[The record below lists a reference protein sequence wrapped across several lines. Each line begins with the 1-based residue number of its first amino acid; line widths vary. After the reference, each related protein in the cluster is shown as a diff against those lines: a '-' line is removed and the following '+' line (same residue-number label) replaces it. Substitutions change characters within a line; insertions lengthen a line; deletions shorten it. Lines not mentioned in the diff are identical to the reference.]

1 MSLRAAYS
9 RPDHWIGVDNYRP
22 ADRGPQLG
30 SRRSREVARDDLPA
44 GLRGTLVCGHAALT
58 VLAVLLLAFWPPEGS
73 ANELF
78 LGLILLYSAVI
89 AVLLQRLH
97 GLSQLFSVYGIAT
110 SFTYVA
116 YFVKVVIYLVNPDF
130 FFPDF
135 ISSGSPL
142 GQATANEWCAAFGF
156 FLLGTMGMTLGAY
169 LGRNWRLPVGDVAVD
184 AKGSSRQGQ
193 KLIPLLALGMAAVV
207 ARWFATAI
215 LGLGALYSE
224 NDVVLGFAGVAGA
237 IQLSTLWGGR
247 LIVATACGAAL
258 VAGRWT
264 AVCIALT
271 ELLLFGCLST
281 LYTGSKS
288 EILIPILIVGIV
300 TVHLRPKIDR
310 QMYRFL
316 MLAAVAGLLL
326 IVVIYPAF
334 HTYRYIRQEVTIQS
348 YFAEYGAQMEVGQGL
363 QQVTRRLTGMEGL
376 VIATT
381 YRALGYPSPSPSL
394 KYGDFFT
401 YDMWGIPTNMGI
413 GLEIG
418 FYGGTLTIG
427 GPLCLLAAS
436 IIFGFMCS
444 LIDHLAERFSARV
457 EAREAL
463 HGTLAVWMLAF
474 LLFSGDLLAGVKEL
488 FCIGLGATVV
498 RLAAGKPVAADGLG
512 VHDCLPECP

>member
-1 MSLRAAYS
+1 MSLRAAHS
-9 RPDHWIGVDNYRP
+9 RPEHWIGMGNCHP
-22 ADRGPQLG
+22 ADRGPQP
-30 SRRSREVARDDLPA
+30 SREVGRDDLPA

-58 VLAVLLLAFWPPEGS
+58 VLAALMLAFWPPEGS

-89 AVLLQRLH
+89 AVLLQRIQ
-97 GLSQLFSVYGIAT
+97 GLSQLFSVFGIAT

-169 LGRNWRLPVGDVAVD
+169 LGRNWRLPASGVKDD
-184 AKGSSRQGQ
+184 AQGSLRQRRM
-193 KLIPLLALGMAAVV
+193 LIPFLALGMATVV

-247 LIVATACGAAL
+247 LILATACGAAL

-264 AVCIALT
+264 AICIALT

-288 EILIPILIVGIV
+288 EILIPLLIVGIV
-300 TVHLRPKIDR
+300 TVHLRPRIDR

-316 MLAAVAGLLL
+316 MLAAAAGLLL
-326 IVVIYPAF
+326 IVAIYPAF

-348 YFAEYGAQMEVGQGL
+348 YFSEYGAQMEVGQGL

-418 FYGGTLTIG
+418 FYGGTLAIG

-436 IIFGFMCS
+436 IVFGFACS
-444 LIDHLAERFSARV
+444 LIGRLAERFSARV

-498 RLAAGKPVAADGLG
+498 RLAAGKPIAADGLG
-512 VHDCLPECP
+512 VHGCLSECP